1 MSDLIYIGSGTHL
14 EVADEGHG
22 PVVVLLHGW
31 PVTALHWRK
40 TLPALHDAGFRTLM
54 ISLRGLGG
62 ASAGQGDFKKTTLAE
77 EVSSLMEI
85 LRVDRYAVLGHDWG
99 GTIGYLLSADHP
111 DKIWALAVEEE
122 ILPGID
128 VAIPSPG
135 KEYYPEWHVPFNRA
149 AGLAEAL
156 VPGRENEYFGAF
168 LRSSAGPAGIE
179 PSAEAAYLQ
188 AYRRPGQLDD
198 SLCYYRTRIPDQD
211 AIASR
216 STRQLELPILAI
228 GGEYGMGAA
237 VAVGLKRVGRFVSPL
252 VIGGAGHYPA
262 EQSPDVFNPT
272 LIRFLNKAKQETV

>member
-1 MSDLIYIGSGTHL
+1 MSDLIDIGSGTRL

-62 ASAGQGDFKKTTLAE
+62 ASAGHGDLKKTTLAE

-99 GTIGYLLSADHP
+99 GTIGYLLAADHP

-128 VAIPSPG
+128 VAIPPPG
-135 KEYYPEWHVPFNRA
+135 NEHYPEWHGPFNRA
-149 AGLAEAL
+149 TGLAETL
-156 VPGRENEYFGAF
+156 VPGREDGYYGAF
-168 LRSSAGPAGIE
+168 LHSSAGPAGLE

-188 AYRRPGQLDD
+188 AYRRPGQLHD
-198 SLCYYRTRIPDQD
+198 SLGYYRTRIPDQE

-216 STRQLELPILAI
+216 STRHLELPILAI
-228 GGEYGMGAA
+228 GGEYGMGTA
-237 VAVGLKRVGRFVSPL
+237 VADGLKRVGRLVSPL
-252 VIGGAGHYPA
+252 RIGGAGHYPA
-262 EQSPDVFNPT
+262 EQAPDVFNPA
-272 LIRFLNKAKQETV
+272 LIRFLNSARQETA